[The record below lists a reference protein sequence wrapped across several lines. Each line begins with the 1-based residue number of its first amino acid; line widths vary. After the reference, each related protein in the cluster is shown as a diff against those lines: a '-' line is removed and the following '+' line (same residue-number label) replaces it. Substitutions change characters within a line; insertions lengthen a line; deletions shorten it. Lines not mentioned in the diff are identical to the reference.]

1 MALAALPTPT
11 PLAVVWRSPFYRAAV
26 VSLFLAGVGTSAM
39 APQLTLFFVDDLGAS
54 LSLAGLYY
62 LTNLAAPIV
71 GFLIGRLSDQR
82 PDRLPLLRGCALVG
96 AAGWL
101 AMAAATQMWMAFA
114 VSLLALSVSGATGA
128 LLFAAARDELS
139 RNPTGADNRIMS
151 TVRMAYTAGWVIGPL
166 WGSWFGG
173 VFGLRALLVS
183 TAAFTLAQLLPLVGV
198 RVGRYVLAAPLPGS
212 MDDRRGAARRD
223 VRAMVPLFA
232 FAGLCA
238 LAICGDTIKFS
249 YLPIYMADDLGTS
262 DTVRGAVIAIQPAL
276 ELLLIPLFGLLAD
289 RFGAHRLVVAGA
301 AMGVAANLAYATST
315 GVAGLFL
322 GQALMAGLWAAMA
335 GLGVSVA
342 QRLYPQGVGVA
353 STAFFSSLA
362 VASTLGGL
370 IGSAGVTRLGLP
382 GLFFVPA
389 GLCAAGV
396 LGLLL
401 LGVRLRRSQPVPAR
415 SPG

>member
-1 MALAALPTPT
+1 MAHAARPPTT
-11 PLAVVWRSPFYRAAV
+11 PLAIVWRSPFYRAAIA
-26 VSLFLAGVGTSAM
+26 SLFLAGVGTSAM

-62 LTNLAAPIV
+62 LTNLAAPVV

-82 PDRLPLLRGCALVG
+82 PDRLPLLRGCAVVG
-96 AAGWL
+96 TVGWL
-101 AMAAATQMWMAFA
+101 TMAAATEMWMAFA
-114 VSLLALSVSGATGA
+114 VSVAALSVSGATGA

-139 RNPTGADNRIMS
+139 RKPTDADNRIMS
-151 TVRMAYTAGWVIGPL
+151 TVRMAYTAGWVAGPL

-183 TAAFTLAQLLPLVGV
+183 TAAFTLAQLLPLVGI
-198 RVGRYVLAAPLPGS
+198 RVNRYVAAVPASDPAPG
-212 MDDRRGAARRD
+212 RRGAAGRD
-223 VRAMVPLFA
+223 LRAMVPLFT

-238 LAICGDTIKFS
+238 LAICGDAIKFS
-249 YLPIYMADDLGTS
+249 FLPIYMADDLGAS
-262 DTVRGAVIAIQPAL
+262 DTVRGAVIAIQPAC

-289 RFGAHRLVVAGA
+289 RFGAHRLVIAGA
-301 AMGVAANLAYATST
+301 TMGVAANLAYATSS

-322 GQALMAGLWAAMA
+322 GQILMAGLWAAMA

-370 IGSAGVTRLGLP
+370 IGSAGVSRLGLP
-382 GLFFVPA
+382 DLFFVPA
-389 GLCAAGV
+389 VLCAVGV
-396 LGLLL
+396 GGMLLL
-401 LGVRLRRSQPVPAR
+401 APSLTRGEP
-415 SPG
+415 SPLPLAN